1 HQVLGELHFYG
12 LHGFDERQ
20 LFKGFTLL
28 WSSSNKKPE
37 FFEKN
42 SGFCALGIIIPSLRK
57 YGYFRRL
64 AILSSAIWIICLTIS
79 PPTFPLSRA
88 VVSAPSSP
96 LNSFAIS
103 VFNWSTAFSDLG
115 TKKSFRF
122 LSAGGIVD
130 HSLWVEQLFAVHLYL
145 MKKRKD

>member
-1 HQVLGELHFYG
+1 MERKLNSFNEHQVLGELHFYG
-12 LHGFDERQ
+12 LHSRDERQ

-57 YGYFRRL
+57 YDYFRRL

-79 PPTFPLSRA
+79 PPTFPLRSEEHTSELQSR
-88 VVSAPSSP
+88 
-96 LNSFAIS
+96 F
-103 VFNWSTAFSDLG
+103 DL
-115 TKKSFRF
+115 
-122 LSAGGIVD
+122 VC
-130 HSLWVEQLFAVHLYL
+130 
-145 MKKRKD
+145 

>member
-1 HQVLGELHFYG
+1 MNDNFLKDLHFCG
-12 LHGFDERQ
+12 LHSRDERQ

-88 VVSAPSSP
+88 VVSAPSWTS
-96 LNSFAIS
+96 NSFAIS
-103 VFNWSTAFSDLG
+103 VFIWSTA
-115 TKKSFRF
+115 
-122 LSAGGIVD
+122 LSASGPINSVRSLLLAISD
-130 HSLWVEQLFAVHLYL
+130 HFSVVGLNSI
-145 MKKRKD
+145 